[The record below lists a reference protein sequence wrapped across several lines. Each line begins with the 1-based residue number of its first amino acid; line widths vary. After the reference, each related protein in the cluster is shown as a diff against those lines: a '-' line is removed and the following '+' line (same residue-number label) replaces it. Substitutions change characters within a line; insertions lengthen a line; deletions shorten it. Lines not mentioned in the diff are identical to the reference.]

1 MKRYHREVLIGAL
14 TLSLL
19 AGCDFASPWGSS
31 SNGTDYGVTTV
42 TGNGGGTG
50 AGGTGGTGTGTTTG
64 PTGGVGGETGTYG
77 TDDTV
82 VATASTTSV
91 VAAVG
96 ASQTASFTF
105 TSSDGLGITG
115 FGISGSLG
123 TLPAGWSGPTTFTCA
138 EVASGSGCVLNLT
151 YAPTATDSGVLTLNY
166 VYVDNAGLS
175 KAPGGSISIPYE
187 AIAQNS
193 VVATV
198 SPAGQINATLGG
210 GVQSVSINFTTDSDN
225 AATDS
230 AATNLSVTTN
240 LAALPAGWTSASAGF
255 SCPIVSTGS
264 GCQLV
269 LTYAPT
275 AAARGTLALD
285 YSYTDDSGAARTGQI
300 NIAYSST
307 TPSTVIATASPTG
320 QINAAVKSAG
330 QPVAVTFTTDN
341 GKTATD
347 LTITSGLTALPAG
360 WSSAS
365 HTLSC
370 ASVSTGNG
378 CQLGLTYAPAA
389 LGSGTLTLGY
399 AYTDDV
405 GRARTGTFNLA
416 YAATTND
423 NVVATPSPSGQINAE
438 VNAGTQAVAVVFTT
452 DDGRLAT
459 ALRLT
464 TNLAAL
470 PSGWSSTAGSLA
482 CPGVSSGS
490 GCTLSLTFKPTEAGA
505 GTLTL
510 NYSYKNNAG
519 QARTGSLNI
528 PYRGTTD
535 DTIAGTPGPSSS
547 LAGVTGTRTAVT
559 VTFATDDGYPASA
572 LTVTS
577 GLDPLPAGWT
587 GTSTTFACAT
597 VSAGTACQLPL
608 TYAPTAVGSGTLTL
622 GYSYTNDA
630 GFAKTGT
637 TTIAYRATSNDTV
650 AGAVNPNP
658 VTVASGSSLPVTV
671 TFTTNDGNAASAL
684 SVTTGL
690 TTLPA
695 GWSTTS
701 ASFTCLTV
709 SAGTVCQLPLTYAP
723 TAVVGNGTLTLGY
736 SYRDNSGTAKTGTVT
751 IDYSAT

>member
-1 MKRYHREVLIGAL
+1 MVA
-14 TLSLL
+14 T
-19 AGCDFASPWGSS
+19 SS
-31 SNGTDYGVTTV
+31 
-42 TGNGGGTG
+42 
-50 AGGTGGTGTGTTTG
+50 TTG
-64 PTGGVGGETGTYG
+64 
-77 TDDTV
+77 
-82 VATASTTSV
+82 V

-96 ASQTASFTF
+96 ASQTASVTF
-105 TSSDGLGITG
+105 TSSDGLAITG
-115 FGISGSLG
+115 FGISGSLA
-123 TLPAGWSGPTTFTCA
+123 TLPAGWSGPSTFTCA
-138 EVASGSGCVLNLT
+138 LVAAGSGCVLNLT
-151 YAPTATDSGVLTLNY
+151 YAPTALDSGVLVLNY

-187 AIAQNS
+187 AIAQNN

-198 SPAGQINATLGG
+198 SPAGQINAAVGG
-210 GVQSVSINFTTDSDN
+210 GVQSVSINFTTDTDN

-230 AATNLSVTTN
+230 AATNLTVTTN

-255 SCPIVSTGS
+255 SCAIVSSGS
-264 GCQLV
+264 GCQL
-269 LTYAPT
+269 LLRYAPT
-275 AAARGTLALD
+275 AAARGTLTLD

-300 NIAYSST
+300 NIPYSST
-307 TPSTVIATASPTG
+307 SASTVIATASPTG
-320 QINAAVKSAG
+320 QINAAEKSGG
-330 QPVAVTFTTDN
+330 QAVAVTFTTDN
-341 GKTATD
+341 GKAASN

-360 WSSAS
+360 WRSAS
-365 HTLSC
+365 RTFSC

-378 CQLGLTYAPAA
+378 CQLALKYAPAA

-399 AYTDDV
+399 AYTDDT
-405 GRARTGTFNLA
+405 GTAQTGTFNLA

-423 NVVATPSPSGQINAE
+423 NVVATPSPSGQINA
-438 VNAGTQAVAVVFTT
+438 VVAEGSQTVSVVFTT

-459 ALRLT
+459 ALQLT

-470 PSGWSSTAGSLA
+470 PPGWSSTASSLA
-482 CPGVSSGS
+482 CPSVSSGS
-490 GCTLSLTFKPTEAGA
+490 GCTLGLTYRPTEAGA

-519 QARTGSLNI
+519 QKKTGSLNI

-535 DTIAGTPGPSSS
+535 DTVGGTPGPSSS
-547 LAGVTGTRTAVT
+547 LSAVTDTSTAVT

-587 GTSTTFACAT
+587 GASTTFACAT

-637 TTIAYRATSNDTV
+637 VSIAYRATSNDTV
-650 AGAVNPNP
+650 AGAVSPNP

-723 TAVVGNGTLTLGY
+723 TAVVGNSTLTLGY
-736 SYRDNSGTAKTGTVT
+736 SYSDDSGTAKTGTVT
-751 IDYSAT
+751 INYNAT